1 MKPKT
6 RHKMTHAAAGLI
18 ALAAAGLIAAP
29 ALAERLVV
37 SLSTHRVTIA
47 ANFVGEDLVLFGT
60 IEPDPPAQQMRAVYD
75 LVITVAGPKKDYRTR
90 RKERVLGIW
99 VNVDAREFV
108 RVPSYLAVLSNRPAR
123 EIASADVARRLQL
136 GLDNYI
142 LTQRIGPDF
151 ADTVRDDP
159 FRTAFIK
166 LEQEHGM
173 YYEKATA
180 VTYLTPTVF
189 RATIPL
195 PSNAP
200 VGTYGVDVKL
210 LANGEML
217 ARTTSALEITKVG
230 FEQYVADAARD
241 YGFLYGLATALLAL
255 LTGWIAS
262 VVFRRD

>member
-1 MKPKT
+1 MT
-6 RHKMTHAAAGLI
+6 RASALLI
-18 ALAAAGLIAAP
+18 ALAATAFAAAP
-29 ALAERLVV
+29 AFAERLVV

-60 IEPDPPAQQMRAVYD
+60 IEPDPPSQQMRAIYD
-75 LVITVAGPKKDYRTR
+75 LVITVAGPKRDFRTR

-99 VNVDAREFV
+99 VNVDSREFV
-108 RVPSYLAVLSNRPAR
+108 RVPSYLAVLSNRPVK
-123 EIASADVARRLQL
+123 EIAGPDVTRRLQL

-159 FRTAFIK
+159 FRTAFIQ
-166 LEQEHGM
+166 LVQEHGM
-173 YYEKATA
+173 YYEKPTA

-200 VGTYGVDVKL
+200 VGTYNVDVKL
-210 LANGEML
+210 LGGGEQL
-217 ARTTSALEITKVG
+217 TRTTTAFEITKVG
-230 FEQYVADAARD
+230 FEQFIADAARD

>member
-1 MKPKT
+1 MT
-6 RHKMTHAAAGLI
+6 RGAKRAAAWLT
-18 ALAAAGLIAAP
+18 ALAVAGFMVAP
-29 ALAERLVV
+29 AFAERLVV

-60 IEPDPPAQQMRAVYD
+60 IEPDPAGQQLRSIYD
-75 LVITVAGPKKDYRTR
+75 LVVTVAGPKKDFRTR

-108 RVPSYLAVLSNRPAR
+108 RVPSYLAVLSNRPAK
-123 EIASADVARRLQL
+123 EIAGPDVARRLQL

-173 YYEKATA
+173 YYEKPTS

-200 VGTYGVDVKL
+200 IGTYNVDVKL
-210 LANGEML
+210 LGGGEL
-217 ARTTSALEITKVG
+217 LTRTTTALEITKVG
-230 FEQYVADAARD
+230 IEQFVADAARD
-241 YGFLYGLATALLAL
+241 YGFFYGLATAFLAL
-255 LTGWIAS
+255 LTGWFAS